1 MPRKAKRNWA
11 KTGVLVGILLGYLT
25 VAIPII
31 VLAWSV
37 WDLRDIFIGIIAI
50 SLIFYILFNEVT
62 KEYAK

>member
-1 MPRKAKRNWA
+1 LPRKIRRNWT
-11 KTGVLVGILLGYLT
+11 KTGVLVGILIGYLSI
-25 VAIPII
+25 AIPII

-37 WDLRDIFIGIIAI
+37 WDLRDIIISIIAI